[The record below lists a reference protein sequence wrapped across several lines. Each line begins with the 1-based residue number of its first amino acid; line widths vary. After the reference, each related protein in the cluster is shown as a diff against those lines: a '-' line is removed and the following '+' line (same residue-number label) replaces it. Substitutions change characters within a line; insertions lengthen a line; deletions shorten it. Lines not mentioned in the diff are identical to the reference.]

1 MQIQSPFI
9 IGPRLL
15 PALKVGG
22 AILSL
27 ELDGSQ
33 SLDGRDIAEFTLD
46 MPDGTMYVDRELKSG
61 CQGFRSPVDAFE
73 SFLSF
78 MSACVESLEYANYSA
93 DGEVG
98 ENADLFPRH
107 IGKWALNNKYAIEE
121 MICELTDE
129 DGTVRHE
136 LIEH

>member
-22 AILSL
+22 ATLSL

-33 SLDGRDIAEFTLD
+33 SPDGRDIAEFTLD

-61 CQGFRSPVDAFE
+61 CQGFRSPVGAFE
-73 SFLSF
+73 SFLGF
-78 MSACVESLEYANYSA
+78 MTACIESLEYANYSS
-93 DGEVG
+93 DGEIG
-98 ENADLFPRH
+98 ENANLFPSH
-107 IGKWALNNKYAIEE
+107 IGEWALDNKYEIED
-121 MICELTDE
+121 IIGELTDE
-129 DGTVRHE
+129 DGGVRYE
-136 LIEH
+136 LIED